1 MSCLKL
7 SCQLIHGCERKS
19 SQRDQYDW
27 WKVKK
32 WQKWPLWSLSEKRF
46 FKRCVHVQKTEHQPV
61 QSSLS
66 INLQTLGLGHGCEK
80 KDKSLVRL
88 LPHGLLS
95 KFSSIISYI
104 SHWAPAFF
112 LYQKRVGQSRCPCL
126 FGWPTFMDVSLDFSR
141 IPLTYIKT
149 YKQFSC
155 KYLKFIMMPPLCWDK
170 TWSILDTFRKIEP
183 INRSLTY
190 RAFFAYTFLEFYI
203 NFFSK
208 LPNLTIIGNRIDRH
222 CLIQLHPS
230 FHTFQLFALNLDNFS
245 GQQCNG
251 GGSWLEHFTV
261 DSLCL
266 PGLSQKGVT
275 LPILETKAD
284 NLTNLMNKGLR

>member
-1 MSCLKL
+1 MRARSKIWTYP
-7 SCQLIHGCERKS
+7 QH
-19 SQRDQYDW
+19 
-27 WKVKK
+27 
-32 WQKWPLWSLSEKRF
+32 
-46 FKRCVHVQKTEHQPV
+46 V